1 MNSSNR
7 MALRFA
13 KTMLAVMGL
22 LGAVGLTAAQNVM
35 ILPKAGA
42 AYYHI
47 PVCPSAENTSS
58 VRCHAH
64 VLTDNRGMPQVTKAG
79 NVGSSSTPVPPSSG
93 YGSPQFQGAYGL
105 SSLSGISGT
114 GMTVAIVDAYDNPRA
129 EQDLAYYSAAWNLP
143 SCTTANGCFR
153 KVNQNGGT
161 NYPRPNSG
169 WALEIALDVQAVH
182 AVCPNC
188 KILLVEA
195 SSSSISN
202 LLAAESYASAHAN
215 VVSNS
220 WGASEFSGEASYDA
234 YFGKVP
240 TTVSSGD
247 SGYGAQWPAASRNVI
262 AVGGTT
268 LILSLDSSGKYLRN
282 YENVWSGSGS
292 GCSKYLSQSV
302 GQANYF
308 STHGNPSPS
317 CNNRVIADIAAD
329 ADPGTGAAVY
339 DSYGYNGQTGWFVV
353 GGTSLASPII
363 AAVYAMAG
371 NSSDGSAI
379 YRKVSYGSTIYD
391 VKSGSN
397 SSAGCSDNLCSGL
410 TGFDGPSGLGTPIGV
425 GAFTPY

>member
-1 MNSSNR
+1 MNNFIL
-7 MALRFA
+7 MALHFA
-13 KTMLAVMGL
+13 RAILVVSLFGSAGLA
-22 LGAVGLTAAQNVM
+22 AAQNAM
-35 ILPKAGA
+35 ILPKAGV

-47 PVCPSAENTSS
+47 PVCPGPANAGT

-64 VLTDNRGMPQVTKAG
+64 VLTDIKGVPQATKAG
-79 NVGSSSTPVPPSSG
+79 GSGTPVLPSSG
-93 YGSPQFQGAYGL
+93 FGSPQFQGAYGL
-105 SSLSGISGT
+105 SGLSGSPGS

-129 EQDLAYYSAAWNLP
+129 EQDLAYYSTAWGLP

-161 NYPRPNSG
+161 NYPRANAG
-169 WALEIALDVQAVH
+169 WALEIALDVQTVH

-188 KILLVEA
+188 RILLVEA

-202 LLAAESYASAHAN
+202 LLAAENYAAAHAN

-220 WGASEFSGEASYDA
+220 WGSSEFSGEASYDT
-234 YFGKVP
+234 YFGRVL

-268 LILSLDSSGKYLRN
+268 LMLSVTGSSYTR
-282 YENVWSGSGS
+282 YSEAVWSGSGS
-292 GCSKYLSQSV
+292 GCSKYLPQSV
-302 GQANYF
+302 WQSNYF
-308 STHGNPSPS
+308 LIHGNPSPS
-317 CNNRVIADIAAD
+317 CNNRVIADVAAD

-339 DSYGYNGQTGWFVV
+339 DSYGYNGQSGWFVV

-363 AAVYAMAG
+363 AAIYAMAG
-371 NSSDGSAI
+371 NGLDTASI
-379 YRKVSYGSTIYD
+379 YRNVNYGSTIYD

-397 SSAGCSDNLCSGL
+397 SNSGCSDNLCSGL
-410 TGFDGPSGLGTPIGV
+410 PGFDGPSGLGTPIGV
-425 GAFTPY
+425 GAFTP